1 MTRNSVLK
9 SLSLIVLLVALC
21 IPFTGCGSDDEAPGT
36 VTGYI
41 AEPSATTRQACDLVI
56 SGTTPGSGYTGV
68 AGVTVELWL
77 PGAASATA
85 RTVTGADGSFTI
97 YAPAGRYTLR
107 ATLGTCTVEVEIT
120 IVAGQTGAAPHSGIV
135 ST

>member
-1 MTRNSVLK
+1 MTRNPVLK
-9 SLSLIVLLVALC
+9 SLLLLVLLVALC

-36 VTGYI
+36 VTGHVV
-41 AEPSATTRQACDLVI
+41 APSAATRQACDLVI

-77 PGAASATA
+77 PGATSATA

-97 YAPAGRYTLR
+97 SAPAGTYTLR
-107 ATLGTCTVEVEIT
+107 ATLGTCTVEVAVT
-120 IVAGQTGAAPHSGIV
+120 MTAGQTGAAPHSGTV